1 MLTLK
6 FDSLSQST
14 KTVSNTNIEPEPE
27 SEPMYESESEPE
39 SEPESVSLLEFESAP
54 KSSSEA
60 IPPSP
65 DRPYSSSHPCAG
77 GDCLNCKGICEQC
90 KVHKANLH
98 RLHQLEAD
106 KHQLEADKRQLEA
119 DRRQLEKQKKKLLAY
134 NPVRLT
140 ILVVYTLLDYAKKHL
155 DSSERPILKQI
166 KLFILDTCDLSF
178 VPSFL
183 SKRVHEMD
191 VLEEKSDTN
200 GKIEVHGCSHVHMH
214 THIYHS

>member
-14 KTVSNTNIEPEPE
+14 KTVSNTNIEP
-27 SEPMYESESEPE
+27 
-39 SEPESVSLLEFESAP
+39 EPESVSLLEFESAP

-106 KHQLEADKRQLEA
+106 KHQLEADK
-119 DRRQLEKQKKKLLAY
+119 RQLEKQKKKLLAY